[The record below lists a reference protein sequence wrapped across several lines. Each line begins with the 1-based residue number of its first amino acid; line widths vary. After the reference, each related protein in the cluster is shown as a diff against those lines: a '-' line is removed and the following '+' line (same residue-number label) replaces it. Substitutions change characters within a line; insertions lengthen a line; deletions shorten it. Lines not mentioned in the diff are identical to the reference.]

1 MSAGTV
7 SVGCP
12 VLALKIGA
20 AAMVVIALGFAGDGD
35 FEDAKAQERDY
46 IERYCTGVHGN
57 YMNLEVACGD

>member
-1 MSAGTV
+1 
-7 SVGCP
+7 
-12 VLALKIGA
+12 VLPFKLAA

-35 FEDAKAQERDY
+35 FEDAKASERDY

>member
-1 MSAGTV
+1 MGSAG
-7 SVGCP
+7 CQ
-12 VLALKIGA
+12 VLPLKLAA

-57 YMNLEVACGD
+57 YMDLEVTCGD